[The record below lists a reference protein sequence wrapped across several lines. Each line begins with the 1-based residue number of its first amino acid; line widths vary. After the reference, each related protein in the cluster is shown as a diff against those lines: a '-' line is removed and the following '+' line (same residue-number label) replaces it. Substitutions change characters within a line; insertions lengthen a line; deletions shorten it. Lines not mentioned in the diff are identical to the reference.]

1 MDLNM
6 KIIIPDLPLKT
17 RNVHIER
24 NLSMFA
30 DFGVES
36 FPMNNR
42 ELLTMD
48 LTGYDAVYMNW
59 FENIDGGAFY
69 MPILRFLRRKVQLFR
84 MKKAGLKIIF
94 CKHNRF
100 PHDSRYK
107 CLSKN
112 LYLHICRMAD
122 VIVAFNG
129 EAQKELK
136 EIFPEEDFSDKV
148 SVIPPVNFI
157 GEYQP
162 KTDSAI
168 YALFAPFRQKMVV
181 GFLGRIQPYKNVEL
195 ILKAAQELKSLDM
208 VFFIAGQPFPAEYGD
223 KLKEM
228 TEDCPNVV
236 AILDRIPDEDIA
248 PCLDVMDI
256 LLLPYDT
263 RSASNSGAGRL
274 AFSYGKTVI
283 SPDISSMNQIPEKLI
298 YKYHYS
304 SAEGHYEKMLEQ
316 IKRAYVDWKTNR
328 DVLAEKGE
336 SLLKIM
342 QTDYS
347 KEVIEKKY
355 REIFTGLQKE
365 G

>member
-1 MDLNM
+1 MNLKM

-17 RNVHIER
+17 RNVHIEK

-30 DFGVES
+30 GFGVDS
-36 FPMNNR
+36 YPMNNR
-42 ELLTMD
+42 ELLTVD
-48 LTGYDAVYMNW
+48 LSGYDAVYMNW

-69 MPILRFLRRKVQLFR
+69 MPVLRFFRRKVQLFR
-84 MKKAGLKIIF
+84 MKKAGIKIIF

-129 EAQKELK
+129 EAPKELK

-148 SVIPPVNFI
+148 SVIPPVNYI
-157 GEYQP
+157 GDYQP
-162 KTDSAI
+162 KTDSKV
-168 YALFAPFRQKMVV
+168 YELLAPFRKKMIM

-195 ILKAAQELKSLDM
+195 IIKAAEELKSFDII
-208 VFFIAGQPFPAEYGD
+208 FFIAGQPFSEEHRN
-223 KLKEM
+223 KLEEI
-228 TEDCPNVV
+228 TTDCPNIVT
-236 AILDRIPDEDIA
+236 ILDRIPDEDIY

-274 AFSYGKTVI
+274 AFSYGKTVV

-304 SAEGHYEKMLEQ
+304 SADDHYEKMMEQ
-316 IKRAYVDWKTNR
+316 IKNAYADWKKNR
-328 DVLAEKGE
+328 NMFMEKGE

-342 QTDYS
+342 QSGYS

-355 REIFTGLQKE
+355 RDIFIDLQKK